1 MGISSQLAAARLI
14 QPGVCTSS
22 TRPASPFEGQVIY
35 ETDTNQTLT
44 YSGSAWVM
52 VNDLDAPPGLQLIKT
67 QTIGTAVSEVE
78 VTSAFSSDFTDYV
91 IQIAEMQTSASNVSL
106 RFILGSTTT
115 GYYFNGYYTNYAAA
129 TINGNNSNN
138 SVGYFEIAFTEAANT
153 KANYALTV
161 HAPQLAQITR
171 VSATWATTAYTGV
184 MNGVLNNTTQYTSFK
199 VNAVGGAGTGTM
211 TGGTIRVYGY
221 RNSI

>member
-1 MGISSQLAAARLI
+1 MGISSAL
-14 QPGVCTSS
+14 GSS
-22 TRPASPFEGQVIY
+22 A
-35 ETDTNQTLT
+35 L
-44 YSGSAWVM
+44 
-52 VNDLDAPPGLQLIKT
+52 LPGLVLVTT
-67 QTIGTAVSEVE
+67 QTIGSAVPEVE
-78 VTSAFSSDFTDYV
+78 VTGAFSSSFTDYV
-91 IQIAEMQTSASNVSL
+91 IQIAEMQSSLSNVSL
-106 RFILGSTTT
+106 RFILGSTIT